1 MVNRL
6 PKKAIFQEVFADNT
20 EESYAAGISFQYDSL
35 HHVIR
40 CFAEDTSSNNSYRT
54 LAIEYTYN
62 DAGYLVRVDNIEE
75 DGAVTTNIIS
85 RQSDNR
91 LKYITNQDQYPGTN
105 DTAYFQ
111 YESSNAQTRLNMRR
125 PVRLAQD
132 WEVVDDFSFY
142 YNSDS
147 VLVKTDDNQYGHTT
161 NYTYE
166 GKKLSSMQNNWYDGA
181 LSLGYTSGLPERAT
195 DSLMRLFLGPD
206 YYLQPVKAFYLFNM
220 VNEDNMVSVSATDP
234 YHPSRLQ
241 LSPGLSETPN
251 GIVINVKYSYD
262 GQHRLTKV
270 EMENTGYSTASFRF
284 LY

>member
-6 PKKAIFQEVFADNT
+6 PQKAIFQEVFTNNADEN
-20 EESYAAGISFQYDSL
+20 YAAAISFQYDSL
-35 HHVIR
+35 HNVIR
-40 CFAEDTSSNNSYRT
+40 CFADDTSSTSSYRMLT
-54 LAIEYTYN
+54 IEFTYN
-62 DAGYLVRVDNIEE
+62 KDGYLVRVDNIED
-75 DGAVTTNIIS
+75 DGNTITSIIS

-91 LKYITNQDQYPGTN
+91 LKYITNQDHYPGVN

-125 PVRLAQD
+125 QVQPEPGWD
-132 WEVVDDFSFY
+132 MVDDFSFY

-161 NYTYE
+161 NYTYD
-166 GKKLSSMQNNWYDGA
+166 GKKLSSVEKSGYDGA
-181 LSLGYTSGLPERAT
+181 LSLGYASGLPEHGT

-206 YYLQPVKAFYLFNM
+206 YYLQPLKAFYLFNM

-241 LSPGLSETPN
+241 LSPGLSETPD

-262 GQHRLTKV
+262 EQHRLTKV